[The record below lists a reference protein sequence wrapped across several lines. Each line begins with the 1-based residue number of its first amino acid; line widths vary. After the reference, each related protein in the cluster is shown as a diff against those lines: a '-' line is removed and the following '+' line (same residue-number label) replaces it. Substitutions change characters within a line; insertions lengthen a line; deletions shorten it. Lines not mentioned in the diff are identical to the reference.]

1 MSIVNMLKEATPKY
15 ELTLPSTGE
24 KKSFRPFLV
33 KEEKILLMAKES
45 SDELTVMHAVRDLID
60 ACVDDVQNIEQ
71 LPMFDIEYVYLQL
84 RSKSI
89 GEMLTP
95 TYIFPDSD
103 EEVKLEININ
113 DIEVEH
119 DKKHTKE
126 IAITDDIIVTMNYP
140 TIAVLEEIQN
150 IKGKEEI
157 PLFNLIIQCI
167 HEIATKEETLNSN
180 TLSITELT
188 EFVSN
193 FTKDQYEKM
202 ITFFSTSPKL
212 EYKDKIKTKDGKEKE
227 IVLKGL
233 LDFFKSGSVI

>member
-15 ELTLPSTGE
+15 ELTLPSNGE

-45 SDELTVMHAVRDLID
+45 SDELTVMHAVRDLIA
-60 ACVDDVQNIEQ
+60 ACVDVQDIEQ
-71 LPMFDIEYVYLQL
+71 LPMFDIEYMYLQL

-157 PLFNLIIQCI
+157 PLFNLIVHCI
-167 HEIATKEETLNSN
+167 HEIATKEETLNMNS
-180 TLSITELT
+180 LSIQELT

-193 FTKDQYEKM
+193 FTKNQYEKM
-202 ITFFSTSPKL
+202 VEFFSTSPKL
-212 EYKDKIKTKDGKEKE
+212 EYKDTIKTKDGKEKE

-233 LDFFKSGSVI
+233 LDFFKSGSAI